1 MLPSD
6 SDSERRHLVASTEN
20 QWLDQVGSVL
30 ETLNQG
36 VIITNDQRRIVFV
49 NSMFLEMLQKPA
61 EEVFGKLI
69 TDLYSPEELQR
80 IQEFIARR
88 KEQGRARYEFY
99 MPQSDGGRLPVE
111 VTARSVD
118 GDDGRAYGIITAV
131 DISDQ
136 KSAQMELSRANSL
149 LLERQRQMEHDLQL
163 AERVQ
168 QSLAPKCLTWGG
180 VSVQAHYQPASSIGG
195 DYGLVI
201 PGDDRLDV
209 VVCDVSGHGISSAL
223 IANRIYSET
232 MKQIERGADLGSM
245 LRHLNHFAVQN
256 LASSNFFFTLAAVRL
271 YQSRGCLQFVGA
283 GHPPTIVI
291 RRGRSPLLLESTSTV
306 LGLFENAVG
315 AESGGETD
323 LQTGD
328 RVIIYTDGLTES
340 FNSQRE
346 MLGVDGLQ
354 DIVAQT
360 STLPLAEMKNQI
372 LNRVSAWRHGHAED
386 DVSLVLLEIS

>member
-1 MLPSD
+1 MAP
-6 SDSERRHLVASTEN
+6 TQN

-61 EEVFGKLI
+61 EGVFGKLI
-69 TDLYSPEELQR
+69 TDLYSPEERHR

-111 VTARSVD
+111 VTARSVH

-136 KSAQMELSRANSL
+136 KSAQMELSRANSF
-149 LLERQRQMEHDLQL
+149 LLERQRQMEHELQL

-180 VSVQAHYQPASSIGG
+180 VSVEAHYQPASSIGG

-201 PGDDRLDV
+201 PGDERLDV

-232 MKQIERGADLGSM
+232 MKQIEHGADLGAM

-271 YQSRGCLQFVGA
+271 YESRGCLQFVGA

-291 RRGRSPLLLESTSTV
+291 RQGQSPLLLESTSTV

-354 DIVAQT
+354 DIVAET
-360 STLPLAEMKNQI
+360 STLPLAEMKDQI
-372 LNRVSAWRHGHAED
+372 LNRVSTWRHGHAED